1 MPHVS
6 GRHQALGCADAR
18 LQGCRLRD
26 FVKLRVYT
34 LGAGHIGCNWVV
46 QCRRKERV
54 DALRES
60 VSYHVAAAAYVAYV
74 VCERRKVQVTHLAV
88 EGRRQPAA
96 SGRCRSRIFILPLRG
111 GSVWL
116 PDMLLVESVCVASN
130 ACSWSCVRVIF
141 VDSAADAMAS
151 RRAIV
156 VAMCGRKRL

>member
-26 FVKLRVYT
+26 FVKFRVYT

-74 VCERRKVQVTHLAV
+74 VCERR
-88 EGRRQPAA
+88 RRQPAA
-96 SGRCRSRIFILPLRG
+96 SGRCRSQIFILPLRG

-151 RRAIV
+151 RRASV
-156 VAMCGRKRL
+156 VALCGRKRL